1 MQICKTQILAIAL
14 LLCEF
19 LGIFK
24 VGVTLR
30 VMTILKIPKSCE
42 WIDKGEFQLYFK
54 LQGEHNECRYG
65 NTRYQTTRI

>member
-19 LGIFK
+19 LEIFK

-30 VMTILKIPKSCE
+30 VMTILKIPKSCK
-42 WIDKGEFQLYFK
+42 WTDKGGFY
-54 LQGEHNECRYG
+54 Y
-65 NTRYQTTRI
+65 T